1 MLSALAFLCFV
12 VTPTVAVAA
21 ALVRWLESAAAKADE
36 EDRMQVLTS
45 NAADIA
51 MRIENLETVMRA
63 ERGQAASELM
73 R

>member
-1 MLSALAFLCFV
+1 M
-12 VTPTVAVAA
+12 TPTVAVAA
-21 ALVRWLESAAAKADE
+21 ALVRWLESAAAKAAE
-36 EDRMQVLTS
+36 EDRIQVLTS

-63 ERGQAASELM
+63 ERGQAAAELM